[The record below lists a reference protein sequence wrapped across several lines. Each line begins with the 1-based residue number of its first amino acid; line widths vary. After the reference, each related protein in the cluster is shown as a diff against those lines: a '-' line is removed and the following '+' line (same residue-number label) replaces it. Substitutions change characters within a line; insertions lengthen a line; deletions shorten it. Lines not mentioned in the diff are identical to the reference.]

1 MHKFDDT
8 FPYLSNVSIHIFTY
22 TNIKLSIESPSE
34 VRKWFGIESE
44 KESAAVY
51 SCIWHT
57 HTHTRMHN

>member
-51 SCIWHT
+51 SCI
-57 HTHTRMHN
+57 